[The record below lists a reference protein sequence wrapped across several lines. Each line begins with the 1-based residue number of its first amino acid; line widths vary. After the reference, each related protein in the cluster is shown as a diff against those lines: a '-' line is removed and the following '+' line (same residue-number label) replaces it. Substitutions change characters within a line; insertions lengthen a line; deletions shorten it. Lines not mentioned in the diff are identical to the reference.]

1 VEFEENYMGT
11 TRYSEAQKEK
21 ILKTASKLFIDKG
34 YKGTTTREIAD
45 VARINK
51 GLLHYYYNRKE
62 DIVSDIYKA
71 FVEGLIGFVEN
82 RYGHELKG
90 LDFFALLNMLFFK
103 VATSER
109 QYIEILLD
117 VLSNTKLTKYKIDR
131 SMECCLDV
139 LLENGEQEKRSQLL
153 IAITISVG
161 AESQLMLAI
170 EDGSVDMTYRE
181 LAITVL
187 HVCLVMM
194 EIDEAETEAIIGRAL
209 QKADTI
215 DARAILDYIGQ
226 RCAWAGLPQAM

>member
-1 VEFEENYMGT
+1 MGT
-11 TRYSEAQKEK
+11 TKYSEAQKDK
-21 ILKTASKLFIDKG
+21 ILGKASKLFIDKG

-45 VARINK
+45 AAQINK

-71 FVEGLIGFVEN
+71 FVEGLIDFVGN
-82 RYGHELKG
+82 SYGHELKG
-90 LDFFALLNMLFFK
+90 LDSFALLNMLFFK

-109 QYIEILLD
+109 KYREILLD

-139 LLENGEQEKRSQLL
+139 LLKDPGEQEKKSQVL

-181 LAITVL
+181 LAITVQRL
-187 HVCLVMM
+187 FLTMM
-194 EIDEAETEAIIGRAL
+194 QVDDAEIEAIIDRAL
-209 QKADTI
+209 QKSDKI
-215 DARAILDYIGQ
+215 DARAVLNHIG
-226 RCAWAGLPQAM
+226 RRYTWFGTPQ